1 MTSLIPFFPLF
12 PCASLV
18 WMFVC
23 MYACLPAL
31 VRLFRSC
38 RDPAKY
44 YRELRIA
51 SAWRVL
57 DTWECAMSMY
67 PTRGTGSTVY
77 IHSQGGFF
85 FFPLSFFLPYCLSRM
100 LFVGGRHFRS
110 EFATKLRVATVVTG
124 NEAQFRHTVW
134 KLMFLLLKSTKICY
148 FLNDK
153 RLAMS
158 CK

>member
-1 MTSLIPFFPLF
+1 MHPLARRLSRGERRCRSEFAIWRLWFPFFFLF

-77 IHSQGGFF
+77 IHSQERRIFSF
-85 FFPLSFFLPYCLSRM
+85 LSFSNKYVDHRFA
-100 LFVGGRHFRS
+100 LFVRRYAFESSDFQSISKQRMWQFS
-110 EFATKLRVATVVTG
+110 VATG
-124 NEAQFRHTVW
+124 I
-134 KLMFLLLKSTKICY
+134 L
-148 FLNDK
+148 
-153 RLAMS
+153 
-158 CK
+158 